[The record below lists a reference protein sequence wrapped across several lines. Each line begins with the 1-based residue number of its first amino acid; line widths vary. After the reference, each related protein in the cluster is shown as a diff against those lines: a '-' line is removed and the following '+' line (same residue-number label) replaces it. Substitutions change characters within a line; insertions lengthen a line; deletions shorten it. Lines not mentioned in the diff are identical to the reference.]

1 MASNDVPVVRSVVA
15 VLAGFFTSTVMSLA
29 ADILFRRMSP
39 ASFDAAGHASGD
51 GTLFTMMGYEVLFAA
66 IAGYTTARIAI
77 RRPFAHAAIMGGVV
91 LLGRIPT
98 AWVAWDTAP
107 PWFHL
112 GVLLLII
119 PAALLGAKACQL
131 RASSIQ

>member
-1 MASNDVPVVRSVVA
+1 MPSNDVPVVRSVVA

-39 ASFDAAGHASGD
+39 ASFSAEGQAAGD
-51 GTLFTMMGYEVLFAA
+51 GALFTMMGYEALFEAV
-66 IAGYTTARIAI
+66 AGYTTARIAS
-77 RRPFAHAAIMGGVV
+77 RQPFVHAIVMSGLV
-91 LLGRIPT
+91 LLGRIPIVY
-98 AWVAWDTAP
+98 AAWDTAP

-119 PAALLGAKACQL
+119 PAALLGAKVCAL
-131 RASSIQ
+131 RATAIK